1 MRHRVSVANGRGSQ
15 RHNRRDFFAEN
26 VDKSRTKDNIVL
38 VDRPLKEAYK
48 EAFAEAIEEYNKGQK
63 QKCRQLTVEKYMEKI
78 EQGQGKENNPKLFYE
93 TIIQVG
99 DMDTAG
105 IKDNPKTAEEMKKVL
120 VDYFKD
126 FQKRTNGHLVITGA
140 YIHMDEATPHMHIDW
155 IPTAR
160 GYKKGM
166 QVRNSLE
173 KAMGQMGHVIKGEKT
188 KRINNR
194 AMWQEYERNRLCE
207 VAKTHGIEAYWE
219 KHGTPELSV
228 DVPTYKKLARMSDR
242 KLGQTAEVVQ
252 EQAAAK
258 VREIENANSLSLAA
272 SILASTGKQDLV
284 NAYSDIETAN
294 LLREEQYKAK
304 QDSEKADNDREKARL
319 RATAEAQAK
328 RSSEQD
334 SRDKAFQEEKEAFY
348 KKQAEDNQRQ
358 AMRDAELT
366 AKDQEASRKL
376 NEVQRV
382 RDDNARILSEI
393 STEKTAI
400 QAEKEENW
408 DVLQETIKERQSI
421 EKKSQE
427 LDEKQRLFNADKEKW
442 KPVKEANKQIE
453 IEKELRKQ
461 ETERADNNEHF
472 FRKYRNLYENEQRAR
487 VTDKES
493 MRKEFTQK
501 EYAWIQERKR
511 LLARAETAEAQNKAY
526 EEIIKSKDQA
536 SQLDKNTIDGLNN
549 YVNILRNE
557 NYEKDAVLD
566 TVELTIPEQARLR
579 AYSNQSEEA
588 RAKTTHGEKFPA
600 IDPTP
605 EQIKA
610 IERQLS
616 KPKGIKHHQSHGR
629 DTGR

>member
-1 MRHRVSVANGRGSQ
+1 MRYRASVTNGKGSL
-15 RHNRRDFFAEN
+15 RHNRRDFYAEN
-26 VDKSRTKDNIVL
+26 VDKTRTKNNVVL
-38 VDRPLKEAYK
+38 CDKSIDEAYQ
-48 EAFAEAIEEYNKGQK
+48 EAFGEAIEEYNKHQK
-63 QKCRQLTVEKYMEKI
+63 QECRKLTVKKYRQKI
-78 EQGQGKENNPKLFYE
+78 EQGQGKENNPKLMYE

-99 DMDTAG
+99 DMETAG
-105 IKDNPKTAEEMKKVL
+105 IKDYPETAEKMKEIL
-120 VDYFKD
+120 TDYFND
-126 FQKRTNGHLVITGA
+126 FQKRSQGHIVIVGA
-140 YIHMDEATPHMHIDW
+140 YIHMDEATPHLHIDW

-173 KAMGQMGHVIKGEKT
+173 KAMKEMGHVAQGKQG
-188 KRINNR
+188 KRNNNR

-207 VAKTHGIEAYWE
+207 IAKSRGIEAIWE
-219 KHGTPELSV
+219 KHDTPEPHLDTETYRKKV
-228 DVPTYKKLARMSDR
+228 ARTVARKAEEICDVIEEDTARKVKD
-242 KLGQTAEVVQ
+242 VQ
-252 EQAAAK
+252 KMGRWEALRHGKECVAAAQQGIATQK
-258 VREIENANSLSLAA
+258 AAN
-272 SILASTGKQDLV
+272 
-284 NAYSDIETAN
+284 
-294 LLREEQYKAK
+294 EQVAKAK
-304 QDSEKADNDREKARL
+304 YESKVLDLEARERKAFVKEQKQKEKD
-319 RATAEAQAK
+319 
-328 RSSEQD
+328 SEQD
-334 SRDKAFQEEKEAFY
+334 ARENRLQENAK
-348 KKQAEDNQRQ
+348 RQ

-376 NEVQRV
+376 NEARKI

-400 QAEKEENW
+400 QTEKEENW

-421 EKKSQE
+421 EIKSQE
-427 LDEKQRLFNADKEKW
+427 LDKKQQLFNDEKNKW

-487 VTDKES
+487 ATDKES

-526 EEIIKSKDQA
+526 EKIIESKDQA

-549 YVNILRNE
+549 YVNVLRNE

-566 TVELTIPEQARLR
+566 TVELTIPEQARLL

-605 EQIKA
+605 EQIKT
-610 IERQLS
+610 IERKLS
-616 KPKGIKHHQSHGR
+616 KPKGIKRHQSHGR